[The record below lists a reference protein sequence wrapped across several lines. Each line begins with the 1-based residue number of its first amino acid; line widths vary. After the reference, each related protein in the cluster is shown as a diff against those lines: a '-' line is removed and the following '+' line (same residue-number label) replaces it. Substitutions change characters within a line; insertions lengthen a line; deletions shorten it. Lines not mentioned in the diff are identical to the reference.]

1 MSNIQ
6 HSLSSNGAN
15 IWLNLSFT
23 LNLCNSL
30 KFRGGWKVER
40 KGKNGSLDT
49 STSGSA
55 LNFSFHLNETIYPY
69 HWHQLYR
76 FYQWKVFR
84 LFHWIISASANVT
97 TNRMSVMV
105 VGRWKCEAVRKVNG
119 IKKLKLNPSG
129 SSGSLP
135 RWLLVTIQQKG
146 EILTSLEPAPGAPAS
161 PSLLAFNIGFD
172 IKGCGKLSA
181 GLRGVLWLCARAWP
195 VM

>member
-55 LNFSFHLNETIYPY
+55 PNFSFHLNETIYPD

-84 LFHWIISASANVT
+84 LFHWIISTPANGT
-97 TNRMSVMV
+97 TNRKSVMV

-119 IKKLKLNPSG
+119 PKKLESFWMEWLAASVASGEQPAEGWDSHQFG
-129 SSGSLP
+129 SSPGSS
-135 RWLLVTIQQKG
+135 R
-146 EILTSLEPAPGAPAS
+146 LT
-161 PSLLAFNIGFD
+161 LAACI
-172 IKGCGKLSA
+172 
-181 GLRGVLWLCARAWP
+181 
-195 VM
+195 